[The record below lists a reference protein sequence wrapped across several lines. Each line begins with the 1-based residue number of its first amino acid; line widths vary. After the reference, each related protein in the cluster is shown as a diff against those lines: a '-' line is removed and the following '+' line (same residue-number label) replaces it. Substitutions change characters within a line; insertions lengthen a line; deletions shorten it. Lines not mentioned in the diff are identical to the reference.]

1 MSIIEFT
8 PAQPDPTRG
17 PACATCGGPTRL
29 TGVEPHP
36 TEPHTDLRT
45 FQCLVCDAVQA
56 KVMPF
61 SS

>member
-1 MSIIEFT
+1 MSIIEIAH
-8 PAQPDPTRG
+8 AQPDPTHG
-17 PACATCGGPTRL
+17 PACAICSSPTRL
-29 TGVEPHP
+29 IGIEPHP

-56 KVMPF
+56 KVMPL